1 MNGLDGFDPND
12 ALTHAFQAFIVFLRL
27 ACFGDI
33 SNRLRA
39 RSFCIKLP
47 SRIGLHL
54 RFEF

>member
-39 RSFCIKLP
+39 RSF
-47 SRIGLHL
+47 LHNCL
-54 RFEF
+54 HVLDFI